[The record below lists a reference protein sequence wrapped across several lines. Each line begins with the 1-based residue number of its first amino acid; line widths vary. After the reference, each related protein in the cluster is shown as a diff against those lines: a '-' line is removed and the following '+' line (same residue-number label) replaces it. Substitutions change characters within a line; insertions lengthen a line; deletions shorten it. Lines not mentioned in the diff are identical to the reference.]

1 LNQFDQNRRW
11 SDFGCPLASSETT
24 LNTLGSGQIEMNT
37 YKSLVKLVVT
47 QRVTTTTN
55 VVVQAQDAY
64 KAKLQLEA
72 MYGKGNVVSY
82 PQLVR

>member
-1 LNQFDQNRRW
+1 
-11 SDFGCPLASSETT
+11 
-24 LNTLGSGQIEMNT
+24 MNT

-47 QRVTTTTN
+47 QKVTTTTN
-55 VVVQAQDAY
+55 VVVHAQDAY

-72 MYGKGNVVSY
+72 MYGKGSVVSY

>member
-1 LNQFDQNRRW
+1 
-11 SDFGCPLASSETT
+11 
-24 LNTLGSGQIEMNT
+24 MNT

-47 QRVTTTTN
+47 QKVTTTTN

-82 PQLVR
+82 PQLVRRYESRLKRLFKNKRPVTRRCE

>member
-1 LNQFDQNRRW
+1 MTFTQNYLH
-11 SDFGCPLASSETT
+11 PP
-24 LNTLGSGQIEMNT
+24 
-37 YKSLVKLVVT
+37 
-47 QRVTTTTN
+47 TTTN
-55 VVVQAQDAY
+55 VVVQDQDAY

>member
-1 LNQFDQNRRW
+1 
-11 SDFGCPLASSETT
+11 
-24 LNTLGSGQIEMNT
+24 MNT

-47 QRVTTTTN
+47 QKVTTATN

>member
-1 LNQFDQNRRW
+1 
-11 SDFGCPLASSETT
+11 
-24 LNTLGSGQIEMNT
+24 MNT
-37 YKSLVKLVVT
+37 YQCSVKLTVT
-47 QRVTTTTN
+47 KTITTTTN

-82 PQLVR
+82 PPLVR